1 MISMERTETT
11 LIRGTGSRIISPGI
25 TTMTTSAS
33 TTMTRRSSP
42 WTPGT
47 SGAACSRAR
56 TSGSSTSTP
65 RDAATAT
72 TWRPSG
78 EGEEN
83 RIIMSNRTTLCDT
96 SKLNN
101 TSQQLTTRDL
111 KLNCKLCFN
120 TNRFKFQPIKCCS
133 ILAVKLLA
141 SQFNCPYQMVS
152 CLI

>member
-1 MISMERTETT
+1 MRSPGRSMISMETTETT

-47 SGAACSRAR
+47 SDAASSRAR

-78 EGEEN
+78 EGEES
-83 RIIMSNRTTLCDT
+83 RMIMSNRTPLCDT

-101 TSQQLTTRDL
+101 TSHVGSSQHKIINSTASSVSTLIVSNFNQQ
-111 KLNCKLCFN
+111 
-120 TNRFKFQPIKCCS
+120 S
-133 ILAVKLLA
+133 VAV
-141 SQFNCPYQMVS
+141 F
-152 CLI
+152 